1 MFDVS
6 YAIYLR
12 RSRADEEA
20 EARGE
25 GETLSRHRK
34 ALFDLA
40 RSMSLP
46 VTEVYQEIASGD
58 TISGRPQMQRLLV
71 DVASRKYLGVLCMS
85 VDRLGRGDSMDQGYI
100 MQTFLYSG
108 TRIITPTKTY
118 DPAVSSDFEFFEM
131 QQFFARREYASIK
144 NRMQA
149 GRAMASKEGY
159 YVASVEPYG
168 YHIIPSP
175 DGKSY
180 TLAEDPERSHVV
192 RQIYDWYV
200 NGMDGRPVGCSII
213 ADALNAAGYRTNR
226 GCLWDDARVNS
237 LLKNPVYKGFVQWYQ
252 RRQHVD
258 MQDGQRV
265 VRRRASDDVICVRGL
280 HEPLVD
286 EDTWAQA
293 QLRRSGNATA
303 RVTKNRAFAF
313 VFSGLLKCGVCGKAM
328 RMQPNYSNPA
338 YNIVKCS
345 TAHCPNHGSY
355 VTTVEK
361 LVLAQLRQWAVAV
374 PSAASSKKADSRA
387 ARIAQL
393 TKQLSSLDAQR
404 NRLYDLLENGTYSE
418 TVFLQ
423 RQNNLTERETLLRAQ
438 IAAAN
443 ADSAPTLTDQIAA
456 IAPRIDSM
464 LIAYDAAST
473 PLQKNQLLKSV
484 ISRMTYSKPRRRYS
498 NEPEATAITLDI
510 FPRTL

>member
-1 MFDVS
+1 MS

-180 TLAEDPERSHVV
+180 TLAEDPERSPVV
-192 RQIYDWYV
+192 RQVFDWYV

-213 ADALNAAGYRTNR
+213 ADALNASGCRTNH
-226 GCLWDDARVNS
+226 GLKWDDGRINN
-237 LLKNPVYKGFVQWYQ
+237 LLKNPVYAGYVRWYT
-252 RRQHVD
+252 RRQSFE
-258 MQDGQRV
+258 MRDGQRIS
-265 VRRRASDDVICVRGL
+265 RRLPGLDKICVRGV
-280 HEPLVD
+280 HAPLID
-286 EDTWAQA
+286 EATWQRAQEI
-293 QLRRSGNATA
+293 
-303 RVTKNRAFAF
+303 RVANTTSRVAKERAFVF
-313 VFSGLLKCGVCGKAM
+313 IFSGLLKCGVCGKAM
-328 RMQPNYSNPA
+328 RLQPNRTNSA
-338 YNIVKCS
+338 HDIIKCS

-355 VTTVEK
+355 VTTIEK
-361 LVLAQLRQWAVAV
+361 LVLEQLRQWSVAV
-374 PSAASSKKADSRA
+374 PSSASNKKTDERA
-387 ARIAQL
+387 QRIAQL
-393 TKQLSSLDAQR
+393 TKQLASLEAQR
-404 NRLYDLLENGTYSE
+404 NRLYDLLESGTYTE

-423 RQNNLTERETLLRAQ
+423 RQDNLTQRETLLRAQ
-438 IAAAN
+438 IAAAR
-443 ADSAPTLTDQIAA
+443 ADSAPSLADQIAA
-456 IAPRIDSM
+456 VAPLIDSM
-464 LIAYDAAST
+464 LSAYSTAST

-484 ISRMTYSKPRRRYS
+484 ISRMTYTKPRRRYS